1 MHPAHIGVSIAAG
14 LCGIGALIGHYGPI
28 PGLLFP
34 SVFFGWWATM
44 GAILIALV
52 LVILATYRMF
62 SKTARPLIA
71 RHWLGLLNGGVAL
84 IFWVFFIGSMSANPG
99 VHTDAQV
106 RGAPVTSTR

>member
-1 MHPAHIGVSIAAG
+1 MHPAHVGVSIIAA

-44 GAILIALV
+44 GAMLIAL
-52 LVILATYRMF
+52 ILAIVVIYRAF

-71 RHWLGLLNGGVAL
+71 RHWLGFLNGGVAL
-84 IFWVFFIGSMSANPG
+84 IFWVFFISSMSAN
-99 VHTDAQV
+99 HSLQTDREPAAELK
-106 RGAPVTSTR
+106 R